1 MSINI
6 GQLYIVS
13 APSGAGKSSLLNA
26 LRQQL
31 DGIAI
36 SVSHTTRAPRPG
48 EQEGVDYYYRTRE
61 QFQQLI
67 ENDQGVEHNFYNG
80 NYYGT
85 LREEVDK
92 RLAARKV
99 VVLVIDVHGAANI
112 RRMFPGATTVF
123 LLPPSVEELER
134 RLRGRG
140 TETEDSIQERLA
152 TARQELAQQD
162 KFTLK
167 LVNDQVDTCAD
178 ALYQAICQRI
188 GAAE

>member
-1 MSINI
+1 M
-6 GQLYIVS
+6 
-13 APSGAGKSSLLNA
+13 
-26 LRQQL
+26 
-31 DGIAI
+31 
-36 SVSHTTRAPRPG
+36 
-48 EQEGVDYYYRTRE
+48 
-61 QFQQLI
+61 
-67 ENDQGVEHNFYNG
+67 VEHNFYNG

-85 LREEVDK
+85 LREELDK